1 MLRIYS
7 NPDRNSQK
15 RTVCTGDKLI
25 GFLTP
30 SRINKLRIKLPTTN
44 SKTSIFYG
52 FFINQIDFDKKT
64 TTNKQKRLLKLV
76 QMSQTN
82 P

>member
-30 SRINKLRIKLPTTN
+30 SRINKLRIKLPTIN
-44 SKTSIFYG
+44 SKNFHE
-52 FFINQIDFDKKT
+52 FFIHQIDFDKKQI
-64 TTNKQKRLLKLV
+64 NKNDL
-76 QMSQTN
+76 
-82 P
+82 